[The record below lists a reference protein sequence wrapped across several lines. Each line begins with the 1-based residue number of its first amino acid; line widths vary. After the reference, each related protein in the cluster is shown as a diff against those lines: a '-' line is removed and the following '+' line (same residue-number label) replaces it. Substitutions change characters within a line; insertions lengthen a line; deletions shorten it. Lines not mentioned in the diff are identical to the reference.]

1 MYARHTR
8 HISGASDVGARE
20 TRFQARYAHVQDRS
34 APCGLHVGAAGHH
47 DVVKGIFRDISPPR
61 AGTHTHT
68 PPNNRLSRKH
78 AHTQKHTHTQIQR
91 YFDSLPEDKV
101 PKIGSTGER
110 HRDKQLAFQLPK
122 QDLSLAYCK
131 HVEPNNQSS
140 YEDFVAARNE
150 IALDIGM

>member
-1 MYARHTR
+1 MRERLGFKPDMHTSKIDPR
-8 HISGASDVGARE
+8 
-20 TRFQARYAHVQDRS
+20 
-34 APCGLHVGAAGHH
+34 HVGYTWVPPGIMTSSK
-47 DVVKGIFRDISPPR
+47 VFSEIFRHH
-61 AGTHTHT
+61 ALAHTHTHHPLTAFRENT
-68 PPNNRLSRKH
+68 P
-78 AHTQKHTHTQIQR
+78 THKNTQIQR